1 MELNAKTGSIIT
13 EKQAKELIAAFGVKY
28 KGEINS
34 SFIGSDNVKHILSQ
48 EGCMG
53 IRIYNGYDDEK
64 QKMSLVL
71 VGVDESGK
79 EILKDGIIYDDL
91 KICPSFCSIGESLLT
106 NQLD

>member
-1 MELNAKTGSIIT
+1 
-13 EKQAKELIAAFGVKY
+13 
-28 KGEINS
+28 
-34 SFIGSDNVKHILSQ
+34 
-48 EGCMG
+48 MG

-91 KICPSFCSIGESLLT
+91 RVCPPFCPTEESLLT
-106 NQLD
+106 N